1 MRFPLSL
8 AFLLAAALPI
18 AGLAA
23 KPSRADD
30 SGVITTS
37 TTVTASCSVGDLTIS
52 LQDDGV
58 GRLGGSGELA
68 VSQTGNTTWDIGTTN
83 LTSGSNFSALVS
95 VEGSNGLSLQ
105 STQDGAVTNPLLV
118 FGNFDGSASAGVLL
132 THDDGQFPAGD
143 FGTSTTV
150 TCVVQ

>member
-1 MRFPLSL
+1 MKKLLLLPLM
-8 AFLLAAALPI
+8 AAALLPM
-18 AGLAA
+18 AA
-23 KPSRADD
+23 RADD

-37 TTVTASCSVGDLTIS
+37 TTVTASCSVGDLTIA

-68 VSQTGNTTWDIGTTN
+68 ISQTGNTTWDIGTTS

-118 FGNFDGSASAGVLL
+118 FGNFDGTADTGVLL
-132 THDDGQFPAGD
+132 THDDGQFPAGE